1 MNKNSRYWAI
11 GAIVVLALVL
21 VWIMFSAGTA
31 GDPPGGMA
39 ATDASQ
45 ESSGAMGA
53 TTAANDSMEGTDG
66 AHDGHSASEHSGMG
80 SSNLNNY
87 MEEQDDLMADMMT
100 GMKDIP
106 ESGIPAVDFL
116 AGMIPHHRAAIDM
129 AKSYLRY
136 GGENSELKKLAQD
149 IEKVQQEEIDQMNK
163 MIIQLKDSEG
173 ENADQ
178 AKAYRDEYNKM
189 FEDGSH
195 DHHMPGTTPASV
207 DEAFAEGMLMHHQM
221 AVDMSRSILEYTD
234 QEEVKELAQNIIT
247 QQEKEIAQMEKI
259 LKEIKQNDT
268 ASPTS

>member
-39 ATDASQ
+39 DTDASQ
-45 ESSGAMGA
+45 ETQGA
-53 TTAANDSMEGTDG
+53 TETSPAAAGSTESAEG
-66 AHDGHSASEHSGMG
+66 AHGGHNGTGSG
-80 SSNLNNY
+80 SLDSY

-116 AGMIPHHRAAIDM
+116 EGMIPHHQAAIDM
-129 AKSYLRY
+129 AKSYLRN
-136 GGENSELKKLAQD
+136 GGENSQLKQLAQD
-149 IEKVQQEEIDQMNK
+149 IEKVQQEEIDQMK
-163 MIIQLKDSEG
+163 GMITQLKDSEG
-173 ENADQ
+173 KNADQ

-195 DHHMPGTTPASV
+195 AHHMPDSTPASV

-259 LKEIKQNDT
+259 LKELQ
-268 ASPTS
+268 AQ

>member
-45 ESSGAMGA
+45 ETQGAVE
-53 TTAANDSMEGTDG
+53 TSPAAAGSTENAAG
-66 AHDGHSASEHSGMG
+66 AHDGHSTSEHTGSG
-80 SSNLNNY
+80 SLDSY
-87 MEEQDDLMADMMT
+87 MKEQDDLMADMMT
-100 GMKDIP
+100 GMRDIP

-116 AGMIPHHRAAIDM
+116 EGMIPHHQAAIDM
-129 AKSYLRY
+129 AKSYLRN
-136 GGENSELKKLAQD
+136 GGENSELKQLAED
-149 IEKVQQEEIDQMNK
+149 IEKVQQEEISQMK
-163 MIIQLKDSEG
+163 DMISRLKDSEG
-173 ENADQ
+173 KNADQ

-195 DHHMPGTTPASV
+195 AHHMPATTPATV

-259 LKEIKQNDT
+259 LKELQKQ
-268 ASPTS
+268 